1 MGNVGSDGSF
11 FNGMVSTCDQG
22 RVTGSGGN
30 GYGRGLVFVREFV

>member
-1 MGNVGSDGSF
+1 MGNVGSEGSF
-11 FNGMVSTCDQG
+11 SNGTVSICDQE